1 MGSLTPSTDDSAAG
15 DVVSVLIVDD
25 ESMVR
30 QALQRMLAESRHITV
45 VGEAT
50 DGAEVEDQVD
60 RHEPAVVLMDLR
72 MPGVDGI
79 TATRRLLQRPDP
91 PAVLVLTTFET
102 DADIHAAMR
111 AGAAGY
117 LVKHT
122 RPEQIEAAIRDVA
135 AGRPAL
141 SPSVARNL
149 IDTVARVTA
158 DESAR
163 TPPGR
168 AHAVRRL
175 GVLTNQEQAVAIGVG
190 QGHSNARIAAELF
203 LSVST
208 VKTYTSKAMAKLH
221 LTNRTQLALLIRE
234 AGLL

>member
-1 MGSLTPSTDDSAAG
+1 MAPVTPDE
-15 DVVSVLIVDD
+15 VVTVLVVDD
-25 ESMVR
+25 DHLVR
-30 QALQRMLAESRHITV
+30 QALQRMLAESDHVTV
-45 VGEAT
+45 VGEAA
-50 DGAEVEDQVD
+50 DGSEVAAQVE
-60 RHEPAVVLMDLR
+60 RYEPAVVLMDLR

-79 TATRRLLQRPDP
+79 TATRELLARADP

-102 DADIHAAMR
+102 DADIHAAIR

-117 LVKHT
+117 LLKHT

-158 DESAR
+158 DGTADARSGRAKAAR
-163 TPPGR
+163 T
-168 AHAVRRL
+168 L
-175 GVLTNQEQAVAIGVG
+175 GVLTSQERAVAVGVG
-190 QGHSNARIAAELF
+190 HGHSNARIASELY

-208 VKTYTSKAMAKLH
+208 VKTYTSNAMAKLH
-221 LTNRTQLALLIRE
+221 LDNRTQLALLIRE
-234 AGLL
+234 AGLV